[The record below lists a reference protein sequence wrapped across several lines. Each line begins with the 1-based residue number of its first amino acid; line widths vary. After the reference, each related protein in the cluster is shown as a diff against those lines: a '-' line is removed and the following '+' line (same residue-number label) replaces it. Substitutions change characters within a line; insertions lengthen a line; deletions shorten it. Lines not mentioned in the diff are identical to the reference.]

1 MSSNSNKSNKSNSL
15 NGRSEITIYSPGEIN
30 VPLKS
35 NTKYL
40 EMYKE
45 DFNQLKNNNNNVM
58 VALLKDVKCMNNG
71 KYYYNGNEDKVVIV
85 KFNSFEELFI
95 KRKGVK
101 FEYVPKAYILLLD
114 KNNFNKRKF
123 EIEVNKK
130 TLEEIE
136 EELITNYSELK
147 EDIKYINKLKLN
159 RLKKEELRA
168 YIKAVREQAEKNK
181 KLLDYYLSSTLR
193 E

>member
-1 MSSNSNKSNKSNSL
+1 
-15 NGRSEITIYSPGEIN
+15 
-30 VPLKS
+30 
-35 NTKYL
+35 
-40 EMYKE
+40 MYKE
-45 DFNQLKNNNNNVM
+45 DFNQLKNNKVM

-71 KYYYNGNEDKVVIV
+71 NYYYNNNEDKVVIV

-95 KRKGVK
+95 IRKGLK

-159 RLKKEELRA
+159 RLKKEKLRT
-168 YIKAVREQAEKNK
+168 YIKSVRDQAEENK

-193 E
+193 ELL